1 MSNETKKPENVSVI
15 TDVPAQ
21 GDSQTEAPKV
31 GFFRRAGQYVSDHRR
46 PALVVGALLGLT
58 GLAYAAGKN
67 SAQTP
72 VYDVTLEL
80 DSPDEIVPELEV
92 TDDTTV
98 A

>member
-1 MSNETKKPENVSVI
+1 MSNETQKPDNVSVI

-21 GDSQTEAPKV
+21 ETVQTAPSKP
-31 GFFRRAGQYVSDHRR
+31 GFFRRVSQYVSDHRR
-46 PALVVGALLGLT
+46 PALAVGALIGLT

-92 TDDTTV
+92 ADDTTV